1 MPEGEGGAAGG
12 QAPPAGGAGAGAGA
26 GIGAGGGSGSGTP
39 PAGGSPGGQAPSGTG
54 ADTSR
59 YEKELKEA
67 RDEAAKFRTE
77 LRNTQAEL
85 KKLNDANLTED
96 QKRVARIEE
105 LEKAMKDQAAEM
117 AKANAKARTADV
129 MAAAIQAGAKK
140 PAMIARLID
149 ADEADIA
156 KAVAALK
163 KDSPELFASGTPG
176 GAAADAGKGGQ
187 QPTHNMNDV
196 LRAGFGRGR

>member
-1 MPEGEGGAAGG
+1 MPEGEGGTAGG

-26 GIGAGGGSGSGTP
+26 GTGAGGSGSGAP
-39 PAGGSPGGQAPSGTG
+39 PAGGSPGGQAPQGTG
-54 ADTSR
+54 ADTSK
-59 YEKELKEA
+59 YDKELKEA

-85 KKLNDANLTED
+85 KKLTDANLTED

-105 LEKAMKDQAAEM
+105 LEKTLKDQAAEM
-117 AKANAKARTADV
+117 AKANAKARSADV
-129 MAAAIQAGAKK
+129 MAAAVQAGAKK

-149 ADEADIA
+149 DTEPDIA